1 MINFTL
7 VFLKGNKTVEDLVN
21 ILETSISENGTIN
34 SFPVAKDTLRLIL
47 PSELSCH
54 FVYFIYVGQV
64 EDNLR

>member
-47 PSELSCH
+47 PSEL
-54 FVYFIYVGQV
+54 
-64 EDNLR
+64 

>member
-34 SFPVAKDTLRLIL
+34 SLRVANDTLRLIL
-47 PSELSCH
+47 PSES
-54 FVYFIYVGQV
+54 
-64 EDNLR
+64 